1 MYHLV
6 YNAYMINK
14 IQTCGRPKTF
24 DEIEVLTATIYYFG
38 EHGYDNTSLDNLLK
52 ATGIKKS

>member
-1 MYHLV
+1 
-6 YNAYMINK
+6 MINK